1 VRQRDGRT
9 DQVPDDA
16 AATVARCE
24 ALIGEIA
31 LPDPFD
37 MRVLCDR
44 LGSVWGSTVCLYPTR
59 TAPSGPCGMWVS
71 LQIGGRLYDVFAYER
86 DATPW
91 HQAQMIFHEIG
102 HRMLGH
108 AGETELPLDTREL
121 VEHLMPTLD
130 PGLIKRTL
138 GCAREPSAYD
148 DPREKEAEYIG
159 ARLLD
164 RAYGWRAGPL
174 APDAPADLL
183 RLHSALRASGI
194 GKLDG

>member
-1 VRQRDGRT
+1 VSLRGGRH
-9 DQVPDDA
+9 PGGADA
-16 AATVARCE
+16 IVARCE
-24 ALIGEIA
+24 ALIGQIQ

-44 LGSVWGSTVCLYPTR
+44 LGARWGSTVFLYPTR
-59 TAPSGPCGMWVS
+59 TTPNGPCGMWVS
-71 LQIGGRLYDVFAYER
+71 LQVGAQAYDVFAYER

-102 HRMLGH
+102 HRMAGH
-108 AGETELPLDTREL
+108 TGDTQLPLDSRGL
-121 VEHLMPTLD
+121 VEQLMPTLD
-130 PGLIKRTL
+130 PELVRRTL

-164 RAYGWRAGPL
+164 RAFGWRAGPL
-174 APDAPADLL
+174 APDAPADLR
-183 RLHSALRASGI
+183 RLHSALGSTGSGSS
-194 GKLDG
+194 GA